1 MRWTQI
7 SLLLAATRA
16 IDAFQSPIRGDFF
29 PPASRTVPRMLV
41 ERRVVSSTRRK
52 RNISALSV
60 ASAVSL
66 STSGTILVRSVFI
79 RALAAVYAVSF
90 AISLSQNA
98 ALIGD
103 DGITPAKR
111 VLDQAQARGL
121 FKRHQRLQWRKEGD
135 DQISNKPKRTGWRRF
150 LPIRQRPRPL
160 HSLSR
165 WLDLHSPTWVRMREI
180 WWDRTDRA
188 DRPVTTLLWLANNTR
203 TDLNSWLDSLAV
215 NGLALSVAMMVTG
228 AANVPI
234 MAAVWLFHRSIMAV
248 GGPWFAYGWE
258 PQLAELGFHALFL
271 VPLFSLDPMHP
282 MPIPAAVR
290 WCIQWHLFRVRR
302 YLSLVRFLDVFF
314 SRLFSHVLLPHFVLG
329 HDGSRSHQITE
340 WRSKMERAHGLESFL

>member
-1 MRWTQI
+1 VCIHHIVGMRTGMWWTRI
-7 SLLLAATRA
+7 LLFLGVTRA
-16 IDAFQSPIRGDFF
+16 IEAFQSPIRSDPYFLSAL
-29 PPASRTVPRMLV
+29 PSVPMMML
-41 ERRVVSSTRRK
+41 ENRGVSSARRK
-52 RNISALSV
+52 RKISALPV
-60 ASAVSL
+60 ASAASL

-79 RALAAVYAVSF
+79 RALAAAYALSF

-121 FKRHQRLQWRKEGD
+121 FKRHQRLRWRKEGGD
-135 DQISNKPKRTGWRRF
+135 RISKNPSVTGWRRF
-150 LPIRQRPRPL
+150 LPIHQRPRPL

-165 WLDLHSPTWVRMREI
+165 WLDLHSTTWVRMREI
-180 WWDRTDRA
+180 WWDRSDRA

-234 MAAVWLFHRSIMAV
+234 LAGVWLFHRSIMAV

-271 VPLFSLDPMHP
+271 VPLFSLDPLHP

-290 WCIQWHLFRVRR
+290 WCIQWHLFRV
-302 YLSLVRFLDVFF
+302 STSVFPMF
-314 SRLFSHVLLPHFVLG
+314 QSPC
-329 HDGSRSHQITE
+329 
-340 WRSKMERAHGLESFL
+340 